1 MLCSISATGKS
12 SSKWLDR
19 LRSSKGLPPGA
30 DVDLE
35 QFLNDSQNSSP
46 PILQRE
52 RPTSASDPNC
62 SRNDRTF
69 EAQNPDGDTRLL
81 SMMSN
86 VLAELFVM
94 GGNSNSLPSKKC
106 SRKQPNPKFCAAIDS
121 PGSNTHNNNSGSNDN
136 AHALMKNESAS
147 PMSDHN
153 SGVGMAKDR
162 SSDEQLKLV
171 DDAKC
176 GDEEE
181 KEKGCVSLLGFS
193 RTEVTVIDTSFA
205 TWKFEKMLFR
215 KKNVWKVRDKNS
227 KTVNLGKKKK
237 RKTSAI
243 DNGNSGGAEEKK
255 QKVLHGQ
262 CSLSKKGSGGA
273 INEETSQS
281 NKPDTIGKGSKKNS
295 DKSSSVVLI
304 KNIPTSKKIG
314 MSVSRSCPK
323 STQRP
328 PKP

>member
-1 MLCSISATGKS
+1 MLCSISAPGKS

-19 LRSSKGLPPGA
+19 LRSSKGFPPGA
-30 DVDLE
+30 DLDLE
-35 QFLNDSQNSSP
+35 QFLNDCQSSSP
-46 PILQRE
+46 PNLERD
-52 RPTSASDPNC
+52 RPTSTSDPNC
-62 SRNDRTF
+62 SPNDRTF
-69 EAQNPDGDTRLL
+69 EAENPDGDTRLL

-121 PGSNTHNNNSGSNDN
+121 PGSNTHNNNSGSNEN
-136 AHALMKNESAS
+136 AHALMKNESSS

-171 DDAKC
+171 DDVKC
-176 GDEEE
+176 VDEEE

-215 KKNVWKVRDKNS
+215 KKNVWKVRDKNG
-227 KTVNLGKKKK
+227 KMVNLGKKKK
-237 RKTSAI
+237 KRKACAI

-262 CSLSKKGSGGA
+262 CSLSTKGSGDA
-273 INEETSQS
+273 SNEVSQKLLHLYVICDS
-281 NKPDTIGKGSKKNS
+281 GDI
-295 DKSSSVVLI
+295 I
-304 KNIPTSKKIG
+304 YF
-314 MSVSRSCPK
+314 
-323 STQRP
+323 
-328 PKP
+328 

>member
-1 MLCSISATGKS
+1 MLCSISAPGKS

-19 LRSSKGLPPGA
+19 LRSSKGFPPGA
-30 DVDLE
+30 DIDLE
-35 QFLNDSQNSSP
+35 QFINDCQSSSP
-46 PILQRE
+46 PNLHRD
-52 RPTSASDPNC
+52 RPTSTSDPKC

-69 EAQNPDGDTRLL
+69 EAQDPDGDTRLL

-94 GGNSNSLPSKKC
+94 GGSDNSLPNKKC
-106 SRKQPNPKFCAAIDS
+106 SRKQPNPKFCTAVDS
-121 PGSNTHNNNSGSNDN
+121 PGSNTRNNNSGSNEN
-136 AHALMKNESAS
+136 ALALMKNESSS
-147 PMSDHN
+147 PMSDHY

-171 DDAKC
+171 DDVKC
-176 GDEEE
+176 GDEGET
-181 KEKGCVSLLGFS
+181 EKGCASLLGFS

-215 KKNVWKVRDKNS
+215 KKNVWKVRDKNG

-237 RKTSAI
+237 KRKSSAI

-273 INEETSQS
+273 INEVSQKLLHVYV
-281 NKPDTIGKGSKKNS
+281 N
-295 DKSSSVVLI
+295 L
-304 KNIPTSKKIG
+304 
-314 MSVSRSCPK
+314 
-323 STQRP
+323 
-328 PKP
+328 